1 MLVIGV
7 FTRAQDVL
15 GACVVGMLIQ
25 HPAPTIHLNG
35 IAATKIWG
43 QVRTVSTA
51 LMTTALEVLVFKE
64 RNLDR
69 WIYKNYSVFYNIRI
83 LWLLMQIRQAIVC
96 TLFTQT
102 AFVPY
107 LHHCYWYCLPAIQLQ
122 LCCGLYWKVE
132 CADEGKL
139 LSSKLPWFAYQQN
152 GLVKFD
158 FPLSTCD
165 SLISKKCQM
174 WHVKVLL
181 LDDKCVVV
189 FSTEFL
195 VSVSTLFLYTWKSFG
210 YLSTFT
216 VCFLQDEIT
225 NAFYHEGKKK
235 QGSYFVLDDCWLYL
249 TLKIGSLAAFVN
261 NLYPYLSCSCQWFM
275 YFAR

>member
-1 MLVIGV
+1 MELQRLKYEVRSGLS
-7 FTRAQDVL
+7 VL
-15 GACVVGMLIQ
+15 HSWLQPWKFLSSKNAIW
-25 HPAPTIHLNG
+25 IDEY
-35 IAATKIWG
+35 TKIT
-43 QVRTVSTA
+43 QYF
-51 LMTTALEVLVFKE
+51 TTLEYFDFL
-64 RNLDR
+64 
-69 WIYKNYSVFYNIRI
+69 
-83 LWLLMQIRQAIVC
+83 C

-235 QGSYFVLDDCWLYL
+235 QGSYLVLDDCWLYL